1 MQSTLDTNLT
11 RARRDN
17 DLIYLALV
25 PPMSELPSIAGV
37 MLVKPILPAEIKDSL
52 GWLMKE
58 GGGLGW
64 EGLVDYGV
72 HVAISESNRLKQ
84 ICPSSKRR

>member
-1 MQSTLDTNLT
+1 MQSTLTTNLT

-17 DLIYLALV
+17 DLIYLALA
-25 PPMSELPSIAGV
+25 PPPAELPSITGV
-37 MLVKPILPAEIKDSL
+37 MLVKPVLPAEIKDSL
-52 GWLMKE
+52 SWLMKD

-72 HVAISESNRLKQ
+72 HVAISQCLFCSDFFGMG
-84 ICPSSKRR
+84 

>member
-1 MQSTLDTNLT
+1 MQSTLSTNLT

-25 PPMSELPSIAGV
+25 PPAGELPSISGV
-37 MLVKPILPAEIKDSL
+37 MLVKPTLPAEIKDSL
-52 GWLMKE
+52 SWLMKE

-72 HVAISESNRLKQ
+72 HVAISERL
-84 ICPSSKRR
+84 CLSLLRFG